1 MSISVWSKPKNETL
15 SNMDPGAASENNLEV
30 SMATIEWYFTTEVF
44 YDEVDAMIN
53 NKELAVT
60 TIE

>member
-1 MSISVWSKPKNETL
+1 MTL

-30 SMATIEWYFTTEVF
+30 SMATIEWDFTTEVF